1 MAQCVRAADMI
12 FNCRDF
18 YDQDAS
24 RREQTKAHI
33 GSHHILMSHLV
44 QYRQFFGYLRGAGA
58 CVRRAEASRV
68 PNIVFAAW
76 CRAGEKRSVAMAVH
90 LWHAISEV
98 AGLQGELIH
107 LCDAAWGRYTCAGTC
122 PQCRSPLRRDM
133 RETEYVRQA
142 IDAFRD
148 GYTSR
153 S

>member
-1 MAQCVRAADMI
+1 M
-12 FNCRDF
+12 
-18 YDQDAS
+18 
-24 RREQTKAHI
+24 
-33 GSHHILMSHLV
+33 
-44 QYRQFFGYLRGAGA
+44 
-58 CVRRAEASRV
+58 

-76 CRAGEKRSVAMAVH
+76 CRAGEKRSVAMA
-90 LWHAISEV
+90 LYMWHAISEV

-122 PQCRSPLRRDM
+122 PQCRSPLRRDL